1 MHYQIEITT
10 GSKPA
15 SIDALTVAANTATEA
30 AAIAR
35 DLTGNRG
42 SLKIKWGGLFMPLHQ
57 VQIAEQLEAAQRVQ
71 NAAFYAAML
80 ADERNVA

>member
-35 DLTGNRG
+35 DLTGNRDTV
-42 SLKIKWGGLFMPLHQ
+42 KIKWEGQFLPLDQ
-57 VQIAEQLEAAQRVQ
+57 VQRLEQFEATQRVGD
-71 NAAFYAAML
+71 AFYAAML
-80 ADERNVA
+80 ADERKVA

>member
-42 SLKIKWGGLFMPLHQ
+42 AVKIKWEGQFLPLDQ
-57 VQIAEQLEAAQRVQ
+57 VQRLEQFEAEQRVGD
-71 NAAFYAAML
+71 AFYAAML
-80 ADERNVA
+80 ADERGAA

>member
-42 SLKIKWGGLFMPLHQ
+42 AVKIKWEGQFLPLDQ
-57 VQIAEQLEAAQRVQ
+57 VQRLEQFEATQRVGD
-71 NAAFYAAML
+71 AFYAAML

>member
-42 SLKIKWGGLFMPLHQ
+42 AVKIKWEGQFLPLDQ
-57 VQIAEQLEAAQRVQ
+57 VQRLEQWEATQRVGD
-71 NAAFYAAML
+71 AFYAAML
-80 ADERNVA
+80 ADERKAA

>member
-10 GSKPA
+10 SSKPA
-15 SIDALTVAANTATEA
+15 LIDALTVAANSATEA

-42 SLKIKWGGLFMPLHQ
+42 AVTIKWQGQYLPLEQ
-57 VQIAEQLEAAQRVQ
+57 VQRLEQFEAEQRVGD
-71 NAAFYAAML
+71 AFYAAML
-80 ADERNVA
+80 ADERKVA

>member
-42 SLKIKWGGLFMPLHQ
+42 AVKIKWEGQFLPLEQ
-57 VQIAEQLEAAQRVQ
+57 VQRLEQFEATQRVGD
-71 NAAFYAAML
+71 AFYAAML
-80 ADERNVA
+80 ADNGVSA